1 MCNVLEYEKIE
12 WNCGDNMQAVNIKRI
27 SGEEFVGAGDWRAD
41 YHLSTAAILPML
53 AKQNEWPQLADYNV
67 NFVDGW
73 RFSESPESEWY
84 MVNISLLDTSKRDPI
99 TLNYLPKEV
108 DEDTRREAQDVKT
121 TVSEDRYYRMRHIG
135 DMRLNPE
142 SAQYATPVLS
152 FEPCVKPSD
161 VVIRRVG
168 SAAAAYVSEFD
179 RQHPIDANM
188 AIVRGLNR
196 YDALWLTY
204 CLQQPLYVDY
214 LEHRVGPVDMVRVG
228 LSQLK
233 NMPLAPKP
241 IEFDCL
247 VEQYGDRQESLYFA
261 QMHLRDLRAQ
271 VSQWLVKYLKDHS
284 IDWNKQRVKT
294 AWFNAENLSDRL
306 DFGFSE
312 QSKVSHQIIAS
323 GGQYLSQLAVIEPQ
337 DAQALPEHYQLL
349 KIRDLKA
356 NFCLADNL
364 TQIDG
369 NSEDATKHN
378 RVKNRLVQKND
389 VLLST
394 FARESKVLWLNQK
407 IEQKTLASEHLA
419 TLFFHQYAGAYT
431 LLLETPL
438 IKWQMGQ
445 LVTGSVQAFINLSD
459 LAKVAFPPLPNE
471 LAMGWHNELD
481 NTLRKQ
487 HQTQAEMKQ
496 IQQKMK
502 QVYYSVHPNLNE
514 VNNAN

>member
-1 MCNVLEYEKIE
+1 
-12 WNCGDNMQAVNIKRI
+12 MQAVNIKRI
-27 SGEEFVGAGDWRAD
+27 SGEEFVEASDWRAD

-53 AKQNEWPQLADYNV
+53 AKQNEWPQLADYKV

-84 MVNISLLDTSKRDPI
+84 MANISLLDTSKRDPI

-108 DEDTRREAQDVKT
+108 DKDTRRKAQDFKT
-121 TVSEDRYYRMRHIG
+121 TVLEERYYRMRHIA

-142 SAQYATPVLS
+142 PGQYSTPVLS
-152 FEPCVKPSD
+152 FEPCVKQSD

-168 SAAAAYVSEFD
+168 SASAAYVSEFD

-196 YDALWLTY
+196 YEALWLTY
-204 CLQQPLYVDY
+204 CLQQPLYLDY
-214 LEHRVGPVDMVRVG
+214 LEHRIGPDDMVRVG

-233 NMPLAPKP
+233 NMPLVPKP
-241 IEFDCL
+241 IEFNSL
-247 VEQYGDRQESLYFA
+247 AEQYGSCLERLYFA
-261 QMHLRDLRAQ
+261 QMHLRDLREQ
-271 VSQWLVKYLKDHS
+271 VSQWLDEYLKDHS
-284 IDWNKQRVKT
+284 IDWNHHRVKT
-294 AWFNAENLSDRL
+294 AWFNAEDLSERL

-312 QSKVSHQIIAS
+312 QSKVSHQLLES

-337 DAQALPEHYQLL
+337 DNQVLPERYRLL
-349 KIRDLKA
+349 RIRDLKA

-364 TQIDG
+364 TQIDA
-369 NSEDATKHN
+369 NSEQATKLN
-378 RVKNRLVQKND
+378 RVKKRLVQKND

-394 FARESKVLWLNQK
+394 FARESKVLWLNKKLDQD
-407 IEQKTLASEHLA
+407 TLASEHLA

-438 IKWQMGQ
+438 VKWQMGQ

-459 LAKVAFPPLPNE
+459 LAKVTFPPLTSE
-471 LAMGWHNELD
+471 LATRWHNELD
-481 NTLRKQ
+481 NILKKQ
-487 HQTQAEMKQ
+487 NQALAEMEQ
-496 IQQKMK
+496 IKTQMA
-502 QVYYSVHPNLNE
+502 QVYSSVHPNLDE
-514 VNNAN
+514 VNHVN

>member
-1 MCNVLEYEKIE
+1 
-12 WNCGDNMQAVNIKRI
+12 MQAVNIKRI
-27 SGEEFVGAGDWRAD
+27 SGEEFVGADDWRAD

-53 AKQNEWPQLADYNV
+53 AKQNEWPQLADYKV

-84 MVNISLLDTSKRDPI
+84 MANISLLDTSKRDPI
-99 TLNYLPKEV
+99 TRNYLPKEL
-108 DEDTRREAQDVKT
+108 DEEAQREAQDIKT
-121 TVSEDRYYRMRHIG
+121 TVLGERYYRMRHIA

-152 FEPCVKPSD
+152 FEFCVKPSD

-168 SAAAAYVSEFD
+168 SASAAYVSEFD

-196 YDALWLTY
+196 NDALWLTY

-214 LEHRVGPVDMVRVG
+214 LEHRIAPVDMVRVG

-241 IEFDCL
+241 IEFNRL
-247 VEQYGDRQESLYFA
+247 AEQYRACLERLYFA
-261 QMHLRDLRAQ
+261 QMHLRDLREQ
-271 VSQWLVKYLKDHS
+271 VSLWLAEYLKDHS
-284 IDWNKQRVKT
+284 IDWNHHRVKT
-294 AWFNAENLSDRL
+294 AWFNAEDLSERL

-312 QSKVSHQIIAS
+312 QSKVSHQLLES
-323 GGQYLSQLAVIEPQ
+323 GGQYLSQLAFIEPQ
-337 DAQALPEHYQLL
+337 DNQVLPDRYRLL

-356 NFCLADNL
+356 NFSLSENL
-364 TQIDG
+364 TQIDA
-369 NSEDATKHN
+369 NSEEAGKLN

-394 FARESKVLWLNQK
+394 FARESKVLWLNK
-407 IEQKTLASEHLA
+407 KLDRDTLASEHLA
-419 TLFFHQYAGAYT
+419 TLCFHKYAGAYT

-445 LVTGSVQAFINLSD
+445 LVTGSVQAFISLSD
-459 LAKVAFPPLPNE
+459 LAKVTFPPLQNE
-471 LAMGWHNELD
+471 LAMCWHSELD
-481 NTLRKQ
+481 NTLGKQ
-487 HQTQAEMKQ
+487 QQALTEIEH
-496 IQQKMK
+496 IQQQMK
-502 QVYYSVHPNLNE
+502 QVYNGVHPNLNE